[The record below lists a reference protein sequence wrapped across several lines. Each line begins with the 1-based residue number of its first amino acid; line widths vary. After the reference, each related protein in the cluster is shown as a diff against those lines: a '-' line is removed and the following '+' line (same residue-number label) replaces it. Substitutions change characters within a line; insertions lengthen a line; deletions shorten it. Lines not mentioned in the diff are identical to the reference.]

1 MSQAR
6 REDAAHELR
15 LQQWTIFPV
24 GGMQIVLFES
34 GDLFDMGMT
43 KLLDDRSPVFVGW
56 CSVVCDG
63 PPCEATLFQIISS
76 FSNLPPPL
84 SA

>member
-43 KLLDDRSPVFVGW
+43 KLLDDRSPVFVRL
-56 CSVVCDG
+56 V
-63 PPCEATLFQIISS
+63 
-76 FSNLPPPL
+76 
-84 SA
+84 